1 MEQDCFISVS
11 VYECM
16 GVIKGGWF
24 IRWVC
29 DPFDAAYGNCWE
41 FLVPQGFHSSICI
54 VELSRR
60 LQRPC
65 VGGTRLDVTVHT
77 CSADFSLWHYN
88 SGETESRKP
97 ALNGH
102 YHSTPVTLISWWAS
116 SHHSCYFPVPFSI
129 STYPCLHQFPLAAW
143 FCLFWEQTRTE
154 KGRQPETQ
162 GDREKAKDDKS
173 DTKGQRDARR
183 KREGRERFYFS
194 EKPLYSLAL
203 ACYSKIPL
211 ASQYPE
217 KICYNHLVSL
227 LHPSFIDL
235 SQPSLFQLV
244 SKYTIWF

>member
-1 MEQDCFISVS
+1 MRALQIFP
-11 VYECM
+11 
-16 GVIKGGWF
+16 
-24 IRWVC
+24 C
-29 DPFDAAYGNCWE
+29 DTTT
-41 FLVPQGFHSSICI
+41 
-54 VELSRR
+54 VERQS
-60 LQRPC
+60 
-65 VGGTRLDVTVHT
+65 
-77 CSADFSLWHYN
+77 W
-88 SGETESRKP
+88 KP

-102 YHSTPVTLISWWAS
+102 YHSTPVTLISWWTS

-162 GDREKAKDDKS
+162 GDREKAEDDKS

-183 KREGRERFYFS
+183 KREGRMRFSFS

-211 ASQYPE
+211 VSQYPE

-235 SQPSLFQLV
+235 FQPSLFQLV
-244 SKYTIWF
+244 SKYTIALPSELLSLCSHLSLFFHVFFLFTAHPNICASVSRFLSSSSVLLLNLMCSYILPSPITFPPSPSLAPGDLNYNM